1 MFLNLMFLI
10 ISINK
15 IISMILGD
23 NNIMNNSS
31 YFIRQAPDLPS
42 NMIVLNLQRKI
53 CNLLETF

>member
-1 MFLNLMFLI
+1 MFLI

-42 NMIVLNLQRKI
+42 NMIVLNLQGKI